1 MEDHSLS
8 NKNILKKIGMSS
20 MNTYIELRRASWL
33 EKLASM
39 NQYGTP
45 RILLGA
51 RIQNL
56 RRNGTVGGSQQS
68 IRYAHV
74 NTLNTL

>member
-20 MNTYIELRRASWL
+20 MNTYIELRRAYWL
-33 EKLASM
+33 EKLVNM
-39 NQYGTP
+39 RQDHIP
-45 RILLGA
+45 RMLLEA
-51 RIQNL
+51 WIQKS
-56 RRNGTVGGSQQS
+56 RRNGTAGRSQQT
-68 IRYAHV
+68 IRHAYV